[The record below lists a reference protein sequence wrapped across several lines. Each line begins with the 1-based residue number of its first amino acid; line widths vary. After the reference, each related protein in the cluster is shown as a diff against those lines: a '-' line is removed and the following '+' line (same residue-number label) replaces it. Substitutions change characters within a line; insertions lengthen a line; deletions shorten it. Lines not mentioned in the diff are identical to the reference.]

1 MYGFGNCV
9 KYLLNSKAN
18 ISNRIKR
25 GTTLLW
31 NGTKLQYRLM
41 NLKGNLPEH
50 KVELLKKQSNLVLG
64 GYGGSANGFTY
75 QLINLISDELK
86 IAHHIHQIG
95 LIRIAIGEKIPV
107 IVNIRRPEMA
117 ISSVMVRFERDEVCW
132 DLARYIN
139 YHSYLLD
146 NSDDI
151 LFLDFKDITENTEKS
166 VEKIEKFTGYNFSTQ
181 NLQQKEEIALSKLPN
196 KSKPSEKREER
207 KQQLRKNIP
216 NHIFYKE
223 ALQLYKECKKY

>member
-1 MYGFGNCV
+1 MYGFGNCLE
-9 KYLLNSKAN
+9 YLLNSKAY
-18 ISNRIKR
+18 ISNRIIR

-31 NGTKLQYRLM
+31 NRTKLQYRLM
-41 NLKGNLPEH
+41 SLKGNLPEH
-50 KVELLKKQSNLVLG
+50 KVQLLKKQSDLVLG

-86 IAHHIHQIG
+86 IAHHTYQIG
-95 LIRIAIGEKIPV
+95 LIRIAIREKIPV

-139 YHSYLLD
+139 YHSYLLN

-181 NLQQKEEIALSKLPN
+181 NLQQKEEIALSRLPN
-196 KSKPSEKREER
+196 KSKPSEER
-207 KQQLRKNIP
+207 DEKKQNLRKIIP
-216 NHIFYKE
+216 EHSLYRK
-223 ALQLYKECKKY
+223 ALKLYNKCLRY